1 MITKFKSMTNF
12 FKMRWV
18 GFVWLLLVG
27 QLNVAQAQLTG
38 WFFMYKDGQGAWQ
51 STTGNETT
59 ATANKVDSRLAYAPS
74 LTRGTGLATTS
85 NNTRTYNSIVKVIP
99 GNTTTGLTL
108 LEAENGNVY
117 YELTL
122 QPANGEQINIG
133 RINFRY
139 RRTGNTGPNQMIW
152 KYYVGNTSST
162 PTKADFM
169 SIGSAV
175 PLVVT
180 ETGGTNAQINGIDA
194 VAALQNIGATKKIV
208 LRAYFWG
215 SKNTTATDGNTAI
228 AFGKSNLI
236 SDTSPAPEYGA
247 LSVFD
252 TNSTSAAFAPWDQ
265 VAWASCYDEQGR
277 VTKPFPIYTDVTFES
292 RNTPWKPVLSPSFAG
307 SSLIDVRG
315 LGIVVDGN
323 GIEIDATS
331 TSLSQSLA
339 NMYNAGR
346 SPWDAVPEI
355 SGISFTQPIQ
365 SGFTATV
372 IKNFTVKGFH
382 RGVRLGNPGTGIT
395 AHEVVV
401 ENCNLLRNVIG
412 LYTNGNNGTIKNNQI
427 VENGFCGIYSGY
439 RSHSNN
445 FMQNTF
451 RDNVLFQG
459 QASYGDFVGDT
470 YYNTSIVNNTFAKS
484 LANSASLSQIGISI
498 FRNEGEDNILRED
511 IPHHNIIQ
519 NNSFDTYNI
528 AVHVASRMGRKPNYD
543 VTEEGRDYAFYNLIK
558 QNQFTDCSIGIKINS
573 EGNTIDGNTF
583 TNTSYPIV
591 LHAIFFQ
598 LKNTTINNQPNE
610 TAHIWYVKNDYSTV
624 PNQAYLFNHHD
635 NINGSIT
642 KAEKRVEVFST
653 VGTPTF
659 NSPEGIN
666 TDLFKLNPTPPAD
679 LLWNYRVGNPLVKK
693 YGQFQANLP
702 GNEIAAI
709 WNDKITRVNNVDYYS
724 ILIFDQNGTE
734 INRSGL
740 STVGWSQIA
749 VGYFTRTSGEMEIA
763 AVPKTAIDGKYPVYI
778 FRRGYKEPE
787 QILYPD
793 NTDPSITITTDS
805 EDKLVV
811 SFGTLPLKFI
821 SFTAKADAMGKGVDL
836 KWQTKNEVNT
846 SDFVIERKKVTG
858 SFTEIGIKKSNN
870 QLTINNYSFRDESSI
885 YGLNYYRIKQRDRNG
900 DFDYSNIVTAE
911 INNGVSLKIH
921 PNPVVR
927 ELNLSHPIADTSS
940 KVNILSMEGR
950 SVINYKIPSGNNI
963 SSIDVSTLAKGTYM
977 LIYSSQKERSSIKF
991 MKK

>member
-1 MITKFKSMTNF
+1 MITKLKSMTNF
-12 FKMRWV
+12 FIKRWI
-18 GFVWLLLVG
+18 GFVWLLLF
-27 QLNVAQAQLTG
+27 AQVDVVHAQLAG
-38 WFFMYKDGQGAWQ
+38 WFFMYKDGQGVWQ
-51 STTGNETT
+51 STTGNEAT
-59 ATANKVDSRLAYAPS
+59 ATSSQVDSRLAYAPS
-74 LTRGTGLATTS
+74 LTRGAGLITTS
-85 NNTRTYNSIVKVIP
+85 NNTRTFNSVVKVIP
-99 GNTTTGLTL
+99 GNPTTGLTL
-108 LEAENGNVY
+108 QEAENGNVY

-122 QPANGEQINIG
+122 QPSNGEQINIG

-139 RRTGNTGPNQMIW
+139 RRTGNTGPNQMVW
-152 KYYVGNTSST
+152 KYYVGNIGST
-162 PTKADFM
+162 PTKADFVA
-169 SIGSAV
+169 IGSAI
-175 PLVVT
+175 PLGLT
-180 ETGGTNAQINGIDA
+180 ETGGTNAQITGIDA
-194 VAALQNIGATKKIV
+194 VTALQNVGATKKIV

-215 SKNTTATDGNTAI
+215 SKNTTANDGNTAI

-236 SDTSPAPEYGA
+236 NDTSPIPEYGA

-252 TNSTSAAFAPWDQ
+252 TNSASTLFAPWDQ
-265 VAWASCYDEQGR
+265 VTWASCYDELGR
-277 VTKPFPIYTDVTFES
+277 VTKPFPIYTNVIFEA
-292 RNTPWKPVLSPSFAG
+292 RATPWKPVLSPTFIG

-331 TSLSQSLA
+331 ASLSQSLA

-346 SPWDAVPEI
+346 SPWDAVPEVA
-355 SGISFTQPIQ
+355 GINFTQSIQ
-365 SGFTATV
+365 SGFAATT

-395 AHEVVV
+395 AHGVVV

-445 FMQNTF
+445 FTQNTF
-451 RDNVLFQG
+451 RDNVLFQA

-470 YYNTSIVNNTFAKS
+470 YYNTNIINNTFAKS
-484 LANSASLSQIGISI
+484 LISNASLSQIGISI
-498 FRNEGEDNILRED
+498 FRNEGEDNVLRED
-511 IPHHNIIQ
+511 IPHNNIIQ

-543 VTEEGRDYAFYNLIK
+543 VTGEGRDYAFYNLIK
-558 QNQFTDCSIGIKINS
+558 QNQFKDCSVGIKINS

-591 LHAIFFQ
+591 LHAVFFQ

-610 TAHIWYVKNDYSTV
+610 TAHIWYVKNDYSSL

-653 VGTPTF
+653 TGAPTF
-659 NSPEGIN
+659 ESPEGIN
-666 TDLFKLNPTPPAD
+666 ADLFKLNPAPPAD
-679 LLWNYRVGNPLVKK
+679 LLWNYRLGNPAVRK
-693 YGQFQANLP
+693 YGQFQMNLP
-702 GNEIAAI
+702 GNEIVAI
-709 WNDKITRVNNVDYYS
+709 WNDKLARVNNIDYYS

-778 FRRGYKEPE
+778 FRRGYKEPQ

-793 NTDPSITITTDS
+793 NTDPSIIISTDA
-805 EDKLVV
+805 EDKLIV

-821 SFTAKADAMGKGVDL
+821 SFTAKADAIGKGIDL
-836 KWQTKNEVNT
+836 KWQTKNEINT
-846 SDFVIERKKVTG
+846 AGFVIERKKGTG
-858 SFTEIGIKKSNN
+858 NFIEIGTKQSNN
-870 QLTINNYSFRDESSI
+870 KLETNHYNFRDENLIS
-885 YGLNYYRIKQRDRNG
+885 GLNYYRIKQRDKNG
-900 DFDYSNIVTAE
+900 DFDYSNIVAVE
-911 INNGVSLKIH
+911 INSGVILKIH
-921 PNPVVR
+921 PNPVTS
-927 ELNLSHPIADTSS
+927 ELNISHPIADTSS
-940 KVNILSMEGR
+940 RINILSMEGR
-950 SVINYKIPSGNNI
+950 SLINYKIPNGQN
-963 SSIDVSTLAKGTYM
+963 SSSLDVSALAKGTYM
-977 LIYSSQKERSSIKF
+977 LIYISQKERSSIKLL
-991 MKK
+991 KK